1 MAQLDFH
8 ALSHRGMVRPE
19 NQDHVFAGRISRT
32 DERYLF
38 AVADGVG
45 GREGGAWASERTL
58 QLLMQEIS
66 VPGVGFQAAI
76 MAANRSV
83 YEEASKSTERNGAA
97 TTLTAV
103 LVEGTAFTWAN
114 VGDSRGYILRGG
126 QLHQLT
132 RDHSLVE
139 EEIEA
144 GRLTREEAAK
154 SPHRNVIT
162 RSIGHQPAVDV
173 DSKGPFQLE
182 PGDMLLL
189 CSDGLHQL
197 VSTDEMTEYATTRE
211 PAAATDGL
219 IRLANERGSPDNVSV
234 VIAAFGREA
243 PKRVEAPVSDPP
255 AVEEDLSDTYVP
267 GAPQRT
273 ARMQASEAALEPQLA
288 APETKPVIRVVTPT
302 PQPEAPPQSREPVR
316 VAPPVSSA
324 PPPPPPAARE
334 ARQPQQISDDEDGPR
349 SAGANVRM
357 VGFFIFAALFAGLVL
372 GITLKPF

>member
-1 MAQLDFH
+1 MAPPQLDFH

-58 QLLMQEIS
+58 QLLLQEVS

-76 MAANRSV
+76 MAANRAV
-83 YEEASKSTERNGAA
+83 FDEASRSSERSGAA

-103 LVEGTAFTWAN
+103 LVEGTTFTWAN
-114 VGDSRGYILRGG
+114 VGDSRGYILRDGR
-126 QLHQLT
+126 LHQIT

-144 GRLTREEAAK
+144 GRLTREEAAR

-197 VSTDEMTEYATTRE
+197 VSTDEMTEHALSMQP
-211 PAAATDGL
+211 PAAADAL

-234 VIAAFGREA
+234 VIAAFERDTLSPEGA
-243 PKRVEAPVSDPP
+243 KP
-255 AVEEDLSDTYVP
+255 AAEPAAGEDLERTFVP
-267 GAPQRT
+267 G
-273 ARMQASEAALEPQLA
+273 
-288 APETKPVIRVVTPT
+288 T
-302 PQPEAPPQSREPVR
+302 PQAT
-316 VAPPVSSA
+316 AKILATSA
-324 PPPPPPAARE
+324 PPPPPAP
-334 ARQPQQISDDEDGPR
+334 PQQQQESRVVRPQAAPPVAVRAQQPPPPMEPQSPQGDGVNIR
-349 SAGANVRM
+349 L
-357 VGFFIFAALFAGLVL
+357 VGFCIFSALFAGLVL